1 MGNNKMVKKDKKD
14 FSTRR
19 QVDKIVSSV
28 PDVKR
33 EAKKFTELDG
43 GEL

>member
-1 MGNNKMVKKDKKD
+1 MSKKKD

-28 PDVKR
+28 PDIKM
-33 EAKKFTELDG
+33 EAEKFTQLDG

>member
-1 MGNNKMVKKDKKD
+1 MSKKKD

-28 PDVKR
+28 PNIEK
-33 EAKKFTELDG
+33 EAEKFTELDG